1 MFNGRRQPSC
11 GGTSRMMRE
20 YQVRIC
26 ERLGVKFPGPTRPTR
41 PRRSADFKALV
52 EGFNALGYVDQQ
64 NVRLEHRFP
73 NETPDLF
80 KRMAA
85 ELVAAKVDVLVGVGV
100 TAAPHLKNATT
111 TIPVVLTVAPDP
123 VAARLIDSLARP
135 GGNIT
140 GLTFFAGELA
150 AKRVQLLKDGV
161 PGLSRAGLLVNPDTY
176 HLSRSYIEDS
186 EIAAAKLGLVLQTF
200 EARSLDELEPAFDRM
215 AAASMQAV
223 SIAADGLFYQGQVII
238 PKLALARRIATCA
251 VVKHFVDHGALMSYG
266 PDVLTILRRTAIYV
280 DKILKGTKPAD
291 LPVEQP
297 TRFQLFI
304 NLKTAKALGLTIP
317 ASFLSLADELI
328 E

>member
-1 MFNGRRQPSC
+1 
-11 GGTSRMMRE
+11 MMRE

-150 AKRVQLLKDGV
+150 AKRVQ
-161 PGLSRAGLLVNPDTY
+161 
-176 HLSRSYIEDS
+176 
-186 EIAAAKLGLVLQTF
+186 
-200 EARSLDELEPAFDRM
+200 
-215 AAASMQAV
+215 
-223 SIAADGLFYQGQVII
+223 
-238 PKLALARRIATCA
+238 
-251 VVKHFVDHGALMSYG
+251 
-266 PDVLTILRRTAIYV
+266 
-280 DKILKGTKPAD
+280 
-291 LPVEQP
+291 
-297 TRFQLFI
+297 
-304 NLKTAKALGLTIP
+304 
-317 ASFLSLADELI
+317 
-328 E
+328 